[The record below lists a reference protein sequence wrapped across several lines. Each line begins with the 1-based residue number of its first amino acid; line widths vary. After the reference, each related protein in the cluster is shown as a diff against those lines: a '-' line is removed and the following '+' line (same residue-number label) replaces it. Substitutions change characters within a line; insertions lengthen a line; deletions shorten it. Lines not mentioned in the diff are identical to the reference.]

1 MGRKLSLPNFGV
13 AWQLVTQPEYC
24 YSGNPPGGGFLQ
36 KRAQGRTVLD
46 EIMDWHNSFVVL
58 SEHPTDMPTKL
69 KHALCDLGITRQC
82 SCRDYRHYMRASC
95 GTVAV

>member
-1 MGRKLSLPNFGV
+1 
-13 AWQLVTQPEYC
+13 VTDPEYC

-36 KRAQGRTVLD
+36 KRAPGRTVLD
-46 EIMDWHNSFVVL
+46 DIKDWHDSFVVL
-58 SEHPTDMPTKL
+58 SAHPTDMSTKL

-82 SCRDYRHYMRASC
+82 SCRDYRHYMCASC